1 MIRDEPYRLLK
12 AAGAPELPPG
22 YWYRVRMQRHSD
34 HLVDVEVRC
43 DRELSGSLAV
53 GKSTFSIAE
62 TPGRTVL
69 EAAAVACREAYAD
82 ASARE
87 TNGGAPRGPRV

>member
-1 MIRDEPYRLLK
+1 MV
-12 AAGAPELPPG
+12 AAGAPALPDG
-22 YWYRVRMQRHSD
+22 YWYRVRMQRYSD

-43 DRELSGSLAV
+43 DRDLTGSVAI

-62 TPGRTVL
+62 NGKRTVL
-69 EAAAVACREAYAD
+69 EAAAIAAREAYAE

-87 TNGGAPRGPRV
+87 TNGEAPRGPRI